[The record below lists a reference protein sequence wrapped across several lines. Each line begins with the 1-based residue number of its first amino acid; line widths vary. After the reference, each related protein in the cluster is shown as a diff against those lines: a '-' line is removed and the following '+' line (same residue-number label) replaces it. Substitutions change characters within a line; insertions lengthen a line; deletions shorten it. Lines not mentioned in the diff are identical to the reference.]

1 MIMYCVFICRYMYY
15 SDWGSESRIERA
27 GMDGND
33 RTILHNT
40 NLVWPNGI
48 TLDYVKQKVYWV
60 DASLNTI
67 ECSNVDGS
75 GRILLQRID
84 DSLFHPFALTLEKEF
99 LFWTDWSRVGV
110 FSTHKDLP
118 NDNIVSIYDALV
130 NAPHGIEA
138 VTPDRQMD
146 GMCFVIQLF

>member
-1 MIMYCVFICRYMYY
+1 MYY

-27 GMDGND
+27 GMDGNY

-48 TLDYVKQKVYWV
+48 TLDYMKQTLYWV

-67 ECSNVDGS
+67 ERSNVDGS
-75 GRILLQRID
+75 GRILLQRIND
-84 DSLFHPFALTLEKEF
+84 DLFHPFALTLEKEF

-118 NDNIVSIYDALV
+118 YDNIVSIYNVLV

-138 VTPDRQMD
+138 VSPDRQMD
-146 GMCFVIQLF
+146 GMFISSSSVQIYTNKIYRK